1 MRTREYERI
10 KDLLLRHA
18 CGESDEE
25 EERELAEWRGSDPRH
40 EELFRRVMSAR
51 NLEEGMRRFVKSPE
65 GEERAWRQIEERT
78 IRRTVRR
85 RWLRWTRV
93 AAVVAL
99 PLAAGAV
106 AWWLARGDGVAEEP
120 VAMARIE
127 PGRARAELVLPRGER
142 VALGEHT
149 VILDGGMRNV
159 GDTLNYREVEEAA
172 AEEVEATHL
181 LRVPRG
187 GEYTVVLADGTVVY
201 MNAESELR
209 YPARFGQTERR
220 VRLSGEAYFDV
231 ARDGGRPFVVETSDV
246 AVRVYGTEFNVT
258 AYGGEPVRTT
268 LVEGKVGLKG
278 KGRGAGEEVAL
289 RPGQMAEYDA
299 ESGKMSVRDVD
310 TFAYTAWKSGK
321 FAFEEETIEEIMER
335 LLRWYDMEVFYQ
347 NEEVK
352 GQVFSGVITRYAE
365 VRDILHLIECTAT
378 VHFDV
383 KGNTVIVK

>member
-1 MRTREYERI
+1 MAMNEREYERI
-10 KDLLLRHA
+10 KELLMRYGR
-18 CGESDEE
+18 GELDEAG
-25 EERELAEWRGSDPRH
+25 ERELAAWRESDAEH
-40 EELFRRVMSAR
+40 EEMFGRLMSAR
-51 NLEEGMRRFVKSPE
+51 NMEEGIRRFVKSPE

-85 RWLRWTRV
+85 RWLRWMRV

-106 AWWLARGDGVAEEP
+106 AWWLARGDGAAEEP

-159 GDTLNYREVEEAA
+159 GDTLNYREVEESAV
-172 AEEVEATHL
+172 EEVEATHL

-209 YPARFGQTERR
+209 YPARFGRTERR

-231 ARDGGRPFVVETSDV
+231 ARDGGRP
-246 AVRVYGTEFNVT
+246 
-258 AYGGEPVRTT
+258 
-268 LVEGKVGLKG
+268 
-278 KGRGAGEEVAL
+278 GR
-289 RPGQMAEYDA
+289 
-299 ESGKMSVRDVD
+299 S
-310 TFAYTAWKSGK
+310 
-321 FAFEEETIEEIMER
+321 
-335 LLRWYDMEVFYQ
+335 
-347 NEEVK
+347 
-352 GQVFSGVITRYAE
+352 
-365 VRDILHLIECTAT
+365 
-378 VHFDV
+378 
-383 KGNTVIVK
+383 